1 MAGGVDRAAVTAA
14 FDALDAAAGLH
25 FDMLGTH
32 DWLVLLERCER
43 VRRRLPVPEHQLI
56 KALARQATP

>member
-1 MAGGVDRAAVTAA
+1 MGGGVDRAAVTAA
-14 FDALDAAAGLH
+14 FDALDAAVDAVAGLH

-43 VRRRLPVPEHQLI
+43 VRRRLRCPNI
-56 KALARQATP
+56 S